1 MPAVTDINNTGSA
14 VQNDEPVKVDPIV
27 TTTGTNTTGT
37 TTATTDSAATD
48 DINKDIP
55 VDTSVTA
62 DLNETE
68 PLTGNVITV
77 GGGGGGG
84 GGGWSDDENA
94 NVLTETPKKFF
105 DKSINFM
112 GVGLTAKDIMISLT
126 LGAAG
131 FWAAK
136 RTNQQPTGLIGYT
149 LAGML
154 AGITLSKLI
163 IKKKE

>member
-1 MPAVTDINNTGSA
+1 MPTTDINTGS
-14 VQNDEPVKVDPIV
+14 VVVSDVPVTVDPIV
-27 TTTGTNTTGT
+27 TTTTDTS
-37 TTATTDSAATD
+37 TDSAATD
-48 DINKDIP
+48 DINTDVP
-55 VDTSVTA
+55 VDTSPAA
-62 DLNETE
+62 DVNETE